1 MSRFNAFC
9 SALAFGGL
17 LAGTAAAAADELR
30 TESWMVVDTAG
41 TLAWGVEESTA
52 RYIGRE
58 IYFWSVGVTRTTESS
73 DLGPYDFVVTLQK
86 YDCVSEDGYVAIAS
100 YAYSLDGESVQPG
113 SLRPV
118 GTGRV
123 PSIDLNPRVIET
135 ICNLGRVD
143 HLSLYGLTGEPT
155 PAAFAAA
162 RRSPRNRR
170 DELWMLRGR

>member
-1 MSRFNAFC
+1 MSRFNAFW

-17 LAGTAAAAADELR
+17 LAGSAAADELR
-30 TESWMVVDTAG
+30 TESWMVVNRDGA
-41 TLAWGVEESTA
+41 LAWGVEESTA

-58 IYFWSVGVTRTTESS
+58 MYFWSVGVARTTESS
-73 DLGPYDFVVTLQK
+73 DHGPYDFVVTLNK

-118 GTGRV
+118 GTGSV
-123 PSIDLNPRVIET
+123 PSIDLNDRVIET

-143 HLSLYGLTGEPT
+143 HLPLYGPPGSPT
-155 PAAFAAA
+155 PAAFAAE
-162 RRSPRNRR
+162 RRSPRNRA
-170 DELWMLRGR
+170 DELWMHRGR